1 MSAPPVNYLD
11 GMALGLNSTG
21 LLQVSVNDISPKLWW
36 TVTPNGPTDGGD
48 FGPNTPGTETSGIQ
62 EMIKAMS
69 ATTGLRGY
77 IKDAT
82 YPISTPIV
90 PKFGIHI
97 TGESWSGTVLQAAQ
111 NNMSIISVGG
121 NLTTSTCWEN
131 LGFDTGGFT
140 GCTAIDYNMTEGDTL
155 NMFHRIRT
163 SGTFTTAL
171 DATGCENTD
180 VNFFLTNGAGDI
192 YLVTPN
198 GNATGKFIVMN
209 NAAQSV
215 VYAVGQMVS
224 LEDCTLNSIIFDKNA
239 TTAGTTFEMQLLRC
253 YLANATNA
261 AGQHKIRT
269 GVGSAIRSLS
279 IDSSYF
285 GLKNSNAVFA
295 NTSASASGSIS
306 RLAVNNTEFD
316 NLDAS
321 AVMWVS
327 NASSGTFQI
336 GGPNA
341 FLNIPGQD
349 SFHWQA
355 SEVSGTIISGT
366 VMNNGFTTYG
376 FTPRPVMFGVVT
388 PTVPLSGT
396 LQPNWFPYPVKA
408 IIKTIGTVT
417 SYLHADANGVTA
429 TIASALTPGQEI
441 HLSPLDKIGIVYTTG
456 PTWEWYGL

>member
-1 MSAPPVNYLD
+1 MLSGERD
-11 GMALGLNSTG
+11 
-21 LLQVSVNDISPKLWW
+21 QR
-36 TVTPNGPTDGGD
+36 GGTAQD
-48 FGPNTPGTETSGIQ
+48 
-62 EMIKAMS
+62 
-69 ATTGLRGY
+69 
-77 IKDAT
+77 KD
-82 YPISTPIV
+82 
-90 PKFGIHI
+90 
-97 TGESWSGTVLQAAQ
+97 
-111 NNMSIISVGG
+111 
-121 NLTTSTCWEN
+121 
-131 LGFDTGGFT
+131 
-140 GCTAIDYNMTEGDTL
+140 
-155 NMFHRIRT
+155 R
-163 SGTFTTAL
+163 
-171 DATGCENTD
+171 
-180 VNFFLTNGAGDI
+180 
-192 YLVTPN
+192 
-198 GNATGKFIVMN
+198 
-209 NAAQSV
+209 
-215 VYAVGQMVS
+215 
-224 LEDCTLNSIIFDKNA
+224 
-239 TTAGTTFEMQLLRC
+239 
-253 YLANATNA
+253 
-261 AGQHKIRT
+261 
-269 GVGSAIRSLS
+269 VGSAIRSLS

-306 RLAVNNTEFD
+306 GSQSITQSSITRRLGCDVGQQRLLRHVPD
-316 NLDAS
+316 R
-321 AVMWVS
+321 
-327 NASSGTFQI
+327 
-336 GGPNA
+336 GPNA